1 MTLWRLEPD
10 ESWKIV
16 LDWGI
21 GHEIETA
28 NAGLLGQAI
37 TAVRDQLASSRG
49 DAASAAEARSGT
61 TRSSITD
68 LTIGTAD
75 LLERIVRSSPRP
87 IRIGNS
93 LLSDDGRETAPVL
106 SRDIRGISRPTGD
119 A

>member
-1 MTLWRLEPD
+1 
-10 ESWKIV
+10 V

-75 LLERIVRSSPRP
+75 LLEADRALVTT
-87 IRIGNS
+87 
-93 LLSDDGRETAPVL
+93 SDPDRELVAV
-106 SRDIRGISRPTGD
+106 
-119 A
+119 